1 MDKNTTKED
10 AVQLA
15 EMFGL
20 RKDEAEG
27 IFEGMYEITKRQNF
41 KTIL

>member
-15 EMFGL
+15 GKFGL

-27 IFEGMYEITKRQNF
+27 VFEEIVKHM
-41 KTIL
+41 K